1 MNQLRVSVF
10 MLSILTLGPV
20 IAHAAEPPQVP
31 AIAGVM
37 GLDLDDEPGWL
48 AVRIEFPSTYA
59 LSGILWYNNDG
70 TVTYPVLLAGTGYA
84 PGLGS
89 VEEMETLATNLS
101 GPSSGWGELEF
112 SQPIAATQGGLYLVF
127 AFPLD
132 RQYAFVG
139 EGGGAAVG
147 YCAPESGCSGWISGD
162 GQSWMRLGNEAA
174 FALVPDLVPVEDGML
189 LKSLG
194 GDSHVAMVPV
204 VEPYLSAGP
213 NPFNPATEI
222 RFGLPRDMKIALDV
236 YDLRGARIAELM
248 HETLPAGHHVATWTG
263 RDDTDRPV
271 ASGVY
276 FARLSGQDISLSQ
289 RMVLL
294 K

>member
-1 MNQLRVSVF
+1 MKHLRVEV
-10 MLSILTLGPV
+10 LVVSILALAVMVAQADEPLEVPV
-20 IAHAAEPPQVP
+20 IA
-31 AIAGVM
+31 GVL
-37 GLDLDDEPGWL
+37 GLELEDEPGWL
-48 AVRIEFPSTYA
+48 AVRIDVPATHA

-84 PGLGS
+84 LGPGN

-112 SQPIAATQGGLYLVF
+112 PQAIAATQGGLYLVF

-132 RQYAFVG
+132 RQYTFVG
-139 EGGGAAVG
+139 EGGGAAIG
-147 YCAPESGCSGWISGD
+147 YCAQESGSSGWISGD
-162 GQSWMRLGNEAA
+162 GQSWMRLADEAA
-174 FALVPDLVPVEDGML
+174 FALVPELVPVENGML

-222 RFGLPRDMKIALDV
+222 RFGLPRDMKVALDV
-236 YDLRGARIAELM
+236 YDLRGARIAELV

-263 RDDTDRPV
+263 RDGTDRPV

-276 FARLSGQDISLSQ
+276 FARLSGQDIGLTQ